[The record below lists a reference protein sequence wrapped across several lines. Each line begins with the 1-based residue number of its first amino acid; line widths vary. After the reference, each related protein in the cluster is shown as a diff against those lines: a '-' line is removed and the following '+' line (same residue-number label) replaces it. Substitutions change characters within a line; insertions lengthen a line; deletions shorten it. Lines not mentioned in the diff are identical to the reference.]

1 MPKTPPRP
9 QPAQQPPEGQ
19 PTKRQEMRDAVNQ
32 VLQKVADDRQAQ
44 SAEKMAELKRAAAKR
59 RRSILLLLLAFIGLA
74 VLVVVMLPV
83 WRNPFPAPAGAA
95 AERDARAAIVFA
107 SKVIDTFR
115 STRGRLPISLEEAG
129 VALPGIAYAPRG
141 VDGYELVAVVEG
153 RPLTFTSDQDRD
165 AFSRGP

>member
-1 MPKTPPRP
+1 MPATPPTP
-9 QPAQQPPEGQ
+9 QPPNGQ
-19 PTKRQEMRDAVNQ
+19 PTRRQEMRDAVNQ

-44 SAEKMAELKRAAAKR
+44 SAEKLAELKRAAARR
-59 RRSILLLLLAFIGLA
+59 RRSVLLLALAFIGLA
-74 VLVVVMLPV
+74 ALVMVMLPV

-115 STRGRLPISLEEAG
+115 ATRGRLPISLEEAG
-129 VALPGIAYAPRG
+129 VALPGISYALRG

-153 RPLTFTSDQDRD
+153 RPVTFTSDQDRD
-165 AFSRGP
+165 AFSRVP